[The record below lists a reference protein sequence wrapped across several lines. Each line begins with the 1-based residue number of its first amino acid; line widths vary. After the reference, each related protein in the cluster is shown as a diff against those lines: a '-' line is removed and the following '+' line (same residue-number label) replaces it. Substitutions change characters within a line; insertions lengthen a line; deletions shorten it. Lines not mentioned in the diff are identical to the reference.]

1 MARKSIVDGEY
12 DHLFKVIILGDSG
25 VGKSNL
31 LSRITKDTFNPSSKS
46 TIGVEFAT
54 KSLEIGN
61 KTIKAQIWDT
71 AGQEKFRAMTSAYYR
86 GAAGALLVYDI
97 TRHETFDN
105 LANWFAELKTHAEG
119 DLVVMLVGNKKDLVY
134 IRDVSTER
142 AQQYAEEHKMNFMET
157 SALDNNNVM
166 EAFETIMNEIF
177 SKSAKLNSLKKE
189 EKGTDDVNSRSA
201 TKISLAHD
209 PTVQISATPQKEQ
222 CC

>member
-1 MARKSIVDGEY
+1 MR
-12 DHLFKVIILGDSG
+12 FF
-25 VGKSNL
+25 
-31 LSRITKDTFNPSSKS
+31 RMDTFNPSSKS